1 MSVERAAS
9 GRMPIISLMEP
20 CNNSIEAL
28 MINTEIITPTYASR
42 LIFVKI
48 KISAANKT
56 EVESVA
62 SKSASEPDA
71 IRVSEFTRLPTERT

>member
-1 MSVERAAS
+1 MSVDRVAS
-9 GRMPIISLMEP
+9 GRMPIISLIEP

-28 MINTEIITPTYASR
+28 MMNAEITTPTYASR

-48 KISAANKT
+48 KISAAAKT

-62 SKSASEPDA
+62 SKSASEPEA
-71 IRVSEFTRLPTERT
+71 IRVSEFTRLPIERT